1 MAVQITGSQIK
12 NSEIGSSKL
21 QDNAVTTAKISDSN
35 VTSAKIASSAI
46 TSAKIATGA
55 LNNTAFF
62 ANSVITAAKIDLT
75 GTFNFGS
82 GTLQAATPSNAS
94 DVATKNYVDSA
105 VSSDIYWKEPC
116 RVATIENIDLSSAP
130 ASIDGVTLANDDRVL
145 VKDQTT
151 QSQNGVYVFA
161 GSGSAMSRS
170 SDCDSAAELNGAA
183 VFVKEGSTSA
193 DQGFTQTGE
202 IVTLGTNNVVWVQF
216 TGLGQITAGDGLSKS
231 GNTLSVDVGDGMST
245 SGGQLVVSNGAALDF
260 NAGDLDV
267 QVDDSSIE
275 VNGSNQLQVKA
286 NGITTSM
293 IGTNQVTGNE
303 IAGLTVGTANLA
315 DSSVTSAK
323 LGASSVSAVK
333 IASNAVTSDKI
344 QSNAVTESKI
354 ATSVAGDGLSGG
366 NGSALAVQVDDT
378 GIEIASNTLQLKNL
392 GVSTAKIQDS
402 AITTAKILDLNITG
416 GKLANN
422 VAGAGLRKDPSNNLE
437 VNCGDGLDFNGDE
450 LEVQLGQG
458 LGFAPD
464 GVIEPEVDDATIE
477 IDGVSNEIQV
487 KDLGITSGKLADGSV
502 QTAKIGDDQVT
513 FAKVGWRMYQ
523 ELSTISGS
531 STTTIDLA
539 RALDPNAVN
548 GVMVYKNG
556 LAMLNQTALSG
567 TAANSDEFSVSA
579 DGGAGSVGR
588 LTFGAALADSD
599 SILIWYLT

>member
-12 NSEIGSSKL
+12 NSEIGTSKL
-21 QDNAVTTAKISDSN
+21 QDSAVTTVKISDLN
-35 VTSAKIASSAI
+35 VTSDKIASSAI

-55 LNNTAFF
+55 LNNAAFF

-82 GTLQAATPSNAS
+82 GTLQAANPSNAA

-116 RVATIENIDLSSAP
+116 RVATTANIDLSNAP

-161 GSGSAMSRS
+161 GSGSAMTRS
-170 SDCDSAAELNGAA
+170 SDCDSAAEINGAA

-193 DQGFTQTGE
+193 DQGFTQTSE
-202 IVTLGTNNVVWVQF
+202 VVTLGSNNVVWVQF

-231 GNTLSVDVGDGMST
+231 GNTLSVDVGNGIST
-245 SGGQLVVSNGAALDF
+245 SAGQIVVANGNALDF
-260 NAGDLDV
+260 SAGDLDV

-286 NGITTSM
+286 NGITSAM
-293 IGTNQVTGNE
+293 IGSNQVTGSE
-303 IAGLTVGTANLA
+303 IAALAVATANLS

-333 IASNAVTSDKI
+333 IASSAVTSDKI
-344 QSNAVTESKI
+344 QSNAVTSAKI

-366 NGSALAVQVDDT
+366 NGSALSVNVDDS
-378 GIEIASNTLQLKNL
+378 GIEIASDTLQLKNL
-392 GVSTAKIQDS
+392 GISTAKLADNCVQTAKIQD
-402 AITTAKILDLNITG
+402 ANITG
-416 GKLANN
+416 PKLAAT
-422 VAGAGLRKDPSNNLE
+422 VAGNGLTQNGSGNLDINAGDGLQFSGDNLTVSLGAGLE
-437 VNCGDGLDFNGDE
+437 I
-450 LEVQLGQG
+450 QG
-458 LGFAPD
+458 GAID
-464 GVIEPEVDDATIE
+464 VEVDDSTIE
-477 IDGVSNEIQV
+477 VNVSNGEVQV
-487 KDLGITSGKLADGSV
+487 KNLGISTAKLADNCV
-502 QTAKIGDDQVT
+502 QTAKIADDQVT
-513 FAKVGWRMYQ
+513 FPKVGWRMYQ
-523 ELSTISGS
+523 QLSTISGG

-548 GVMVYKNG
+548 GVLVFKNG
-556 LAMLNQTALSG
+556 LALLNQTALSG
-567 TAANSDEFSVSA
+567 SPGNNDEFSVSA
-579 DGGAGSVGR
+579 DGGAGSVAR
-588 LTFGAALADSD
+588 LTFGSALADSD

>member
-12 NSEIGSSKL
+12 NSEIGTSKL
-21 QDNAVTTAKISDSN
+21 QDNAVTTAKVLDSN
-35 VTSAKIASSAI
+35 ITSAKIASSAI

-55 LNNTAFF
+55 INNAAFF

-82 GTLQAATPSNAS
+82 GTLQAATPSNAA

-116 RVATIENIDLSSAP
+116 RVATTANIDLSSAP
-130 ASIDGVTLANDDRVL
+130 AAIDGVTLASDDRVL

-161 GSGSAMSRS
+161 GSGSAMTRS
-170 SDCDSAAELNGAA
+170 SDCDSAAEINGAA

-202 IVTLGTNNVVWVQF
+202 IVTLGSNNVVWVQF

-231 GNTLSVDVGDGMST
+231 GNTLSVDVGDGIST
-245 SGGQLVVSNGAALDF
+245 SGGQLVVSNGDALDF

-286 NGITTSM
+286 NGITSAM
-293 IGTNQVTGNE
+293 IGTNQVTGSE
-303 IAGLTVGTANLA
+303 IAALAVATANLA
-315 DSSVTSAK
+315 DSAVTSAK
-323 LGASSVSAVK
+323 LGASSVTAVK
-333 IASNAVTSDKI
+333 IGSNAVTSDKI
-344 QSNAVTESKI
+344 QSNAVTEAKL

-366 NGSALAVQVDDT
+366 NGSALAVNVDDS
-378 GIEIASNTLQLKNL
+378 GIEIASDTLQLKNL
-392 GVSTAKIQDS
+392 GVSTAKLADNS
-402 AITTAKILDLNITG
+402 VTSAKINNASVTG
-416 GKLANN
+416 PKLAATVAGNGLIQNGSGNLDINAGDGLEFSGNN
-422 VAGAGLRKDPSNNLE
+422 IQVALGAGLEIQAGNID
-437 VNCGDGLDFNGDE
+437 V
-450 LEVQLGQG
+450 
-458 LGFAPD
+458 
-464 GVIEPEVDDATIE
+464 EVDDSTIE
-477 IDGVSNEIQV
+477 IDETSNELGV
-487 KDLGITSGKLADGSV
+487 KDLGITSGKLAAASV

-523 ELSTISGS
+523 QLSTISGG

-567 TAANSDEFSVSA
+567 SAANSDEFSVSA
-579 DGGAGSVGR
+579 DGGAGSVAR

>member
-12 NSEIGSSKL
+12 NSEIGTSKL
-21 QDNAVTTAKISDSN
+21 QDNAVTTAKVLDSN
-35 VTSAKIASSAI
+35 ITSAKIASSAI

-55 LNNTAFF
+55 LNNAAFF

-82 GTLQAATPSNAS
+82 GTLQAATPSNAA

-116 RVATIENIDLSSAP
+116 RVATTANIDLSSAP
-130 ASIDGVTLANDDRVL
+130 AAIDGVTLASDDRIL

-161 GSGSAMSRS
+161 GSGSAMTRS
-170 SDCDSAAELNGAA
+170 SDCDSAAEINGAA

-202 IVTLGTNNVVWVQF
+202 IVTLGSNNVVWVQF

-231 GNTLSVDVGDGMST
+231 GNTLSVDVGDGMTT
-245 SGGQLVVSNGAALDF
+245 SGNQLVVSAGDALDF
-260 NAGDLDV
+260 SAGDLDV

-275 VNGSNQLQVKA
+275 VNGSNALQVKA
-286 NGITTSM
+286 NGITSAM
-293 IGTNQVTGNE
+293 IGSNQVTGNE
-303 IAGLTVGTANLA
+303 IAALAVATANLA
-315 DSSVTSAK
+315 DSAVTSAK

-333 IASNAVTSDKI
+333 IGSNAVTSDKI
-344 QSNAVTESKI
+344 QSNAVTEAKL
-354 ATSVAGDGLSGG
+354 ATSVAGNGLSGG
-366 NGSALAVQVDDT
+366 NGSALAVNVDDS
-378 GIEIASNTLQLKNL
+378 GIEIASDTLQLKNL
-392 GVSTAKIQDS
+392 GVSTAKLADNS
-402 AITTAKILDLNITG
+402 VTSAKINNASVTG
-416 GKLANN
+416 PKLAAT
-422 VAGAGLRKDPSNNLE
+422 VAGNGLIQNGSGNLDISAGDGLQFLGNDIKVNLGAGLE
-437 VNCGDGLDFNGDE
+437 I
-450 LEVQLGQG
+450 QG
-458 LGFAPD
+458 GAID
-464 GVIEPEVDDATIE
+464 VEVDDSTIE
-477 IDGVSNEIQV
+477 IDETSNELGV
-487 KDLGITSGKLADGSV
+487 KDLGITSAKLAAASV

-523 ELSTISGS
+523 QLSTISGG

-567 TAANSDEFSVSA
+567 SAANSDEFSVSA
-579 DGGAGSVGR
+579 DGGAGSVAR

>member
-12 NSEIGSSKL
+12 NSEIGTSKL
-21 QDNAVTTAKISDSN
+21 QDNAVTTAKVLDSN
-35 VTSAKIASSAI
+35 ITSAKIASSAI

-55 LNNTAFF
+55 INNAAFF

-82 GTLQAATPSNAS
+82 GTLQAATPSNAA

-116 RVATIENIDLSSAP
+116 RVATTANIDLSSAP
-130 ASIDGVTLANDDRVL
+130 AAIDGVTLASDDRVL

-161 GSGSAMSRS
+161 GSGSAMTRS
-170 SDCDSAAELNGAA
+170 SDCDSAAEINGAA

-202 IVTLGTNNVVWVQF
+202 IVTLGSNNVVWVQF

-231 GNTLSVDVGDGMST
+231 GNTLSVDVGDGIST
-245 SGGQLVVSNGAALDF
+245 SGGQLVVSNGDALDF

-286 NGITTSM
+286 NGITSAM
-293 IGTNQVTGNE
+293 IGTNQVTGSE
-303 IAGLTVGTANLA
+303 IAALAVATANLA
-315 DSSVTSAK
+315 DSAVTSAK
-323 LGASSVSAVK
+323 LGASSVTAVK
-333 IASNAVTSDKI
+333 IGSNAVTSDKI
-344 QSNAVTESKI
+344 QSNAVTEAKL

-366 NGSALAVQVDDT
+366 NGSALAVNVDDS
-378 GIEIASNTLQLKNL
+378 GIEIASDTLQLKNL
-392 GVSTAKIQDS
+392 GVSTAKLADNS
-402 AITTAKILDLNITG
+402 VTSAKINNASVTG
-416 GKLANN
+416 PKLAATVAGNGLIQNGSGNLDINAGDGLEFSGNN
-422 VAGAGLRKDPSNNLE
+422 IQVALGAGLEIQSGNID
-437 VNCGDGLDFNGDE
+437 V
-450 LEVQLGQG
+450 
-458 LGFAPD
+458 
-464 GVIEPEVDDATIE
+464 EVDDSTIE
-477 IDGVSNEIQV
+477 IDETSNELGV
-487 KDLGITSGKLADGSV
+487 KDLGITSGKLAAASV

-523 ELSTISGS
+523 QLSTISGG

-567 TAANSDEFSVSA
+567 SAANSDEFSVSA
-579 DGGAGSVGR
+579 DGGAGSVAR

>member
-12 NSEIGSSKL
+12 NSEIGTSKL

-55 LNNTAFF
+55 LNNAAFF

-82 GTLQAATPSNAS
+82 GTLQAATPSNAA

-116 RVATIENIDLSSAP
+116 RVATTANIDLSNAP
-130 ASIDGVTLANDDRVL
+130 AAIDGVTLANDDRVL

-170 SDCDSAAELNGAA
+170 SDCDSAAEINGAA

-202 IVTLGTNNVVWVQF
+202 IVTLGSNNVVWVQF

-245 SGGQLVVSNGAALDF
+245 SGGQLVVSNGNALDF

-275 VNGSNQLQVKA
+275 VNGSNKLQVRA
-286 NGITTSM
+286 NGITSAM
-293 IGTNQVTGNE
+293 IGTNQVTGSE
-303 IAGLTVGTANLA
+303 IAALAVATANLA
-315 DSSVTSAK
+315 DSAVTSAQ
-323 LGASSVSAVK
+323 LGASSVTAVK
-333 IASNAVTSDKI
+333 IGSNAVTSDKI
-344 QSNAVTESKI
+344 QSNAVTEAKL

-366 NGSALAVQVDDT
+366 NGSPLAVSVDDS
-378 GIEIASNTLQLKNL
+378 GIEIFSNTLQLVNL
-392 GVSTAKIQDS
+392 GVSTAKLADNS
-402 AITTAKILDLNITG
+402 VTSAKINNASVTG
-416 GKLANN
+416 PKLAAT
-422 VAGAGLRKDPSNNLE
+422 VAGNGLIQNGSGNLDISAGDGLEFQGNDIKVKLGAGLEIQGGAVDVEVDDTTLE
-437 VNCGDGLDFNGDE
+437 VNVSNNE
-450 LEVQLGQG
+450 LQVKNLAITSAK
-458 LGFAPD
+458 L
-464 GVIEPEVDDATIE
+464 DDA
-477 IDGVSNEIQV
+477 
-487 KDLGITSGKLADGSV
+487 SV

-523 ELSTISGS
+523 QLSTISGG

-567 TAANSDEFSVSA
+567 SAANSDEFSVSA
-579 DGGAGSVGR
+579 DGGAGSVAR